1 MTASKATASGK
12 EAAAAASCDGRQ
24 GRSQSRQYL
33 ASFVV
38 NILSFV
44 SGSTYGWM
52 APMLPVLQGED
63 SPLGIPPVSDTDASW
78 LASIPSMSRLLTI
91 PLYGLAM
98 DRLGHK
104 ATGYLIAAP
113 FIVGWLLLLFANS
126 LGMLFWSRI
135 ITGLAYGGIAI
146 FVPSYTIDIAEDSV
160 KGRLGVLFALSMNI
174 GCTFAYVMGSYTS
187 YAVFHWT
194 HTVIPVIF
202 IVAFFWMPE
211 SPLFL
216 MTAGKA
222 EEAKDALRWLRNGE
236 DSEFEL
242 NRIQFRAHE
251 ILEERK
257 RKISF
262 KIITDRFTWRALLIC
277 VGLILNQQLCG
288 PAPITSYT
296 LTIFRDSGST
306 IPASA
311 ATIMIGA
318 LQTVGSFMSSVTIER
333 FGRRALLISGD
344 VVMATCL
351 ATLGLYLYLRALG
364 WDVAVVGWLPVAC
377 LSAYILGMGAA
388 LGPLPFMLATEMVT
402 PQARSVVQSVCI
414 VTVALST
421 FGATFSFVPLVAL
434 VGQHGCFLLYALV
447 CVVGAVCVFLTVPE
461 TKNRS
466 IEEVV
471 EQLKSDRYV
480 RSVLRGRTATPDN
493 TKQKCST

>member
-1 MTASKATASGK
+1 MVEEEPRNIQEIVYIPRRSGK
-12 EAAAAASCDGRQ
+12 QSNQYVAA
-24 GRSQSRQYL
+24 
-33 ASFVV
+33 VIV

-63 SPLGIPPVSDTDASW
+63 SPLGIPPVSNTDASW

-91 PLYGLAM
+91 PLYGYAM

-104 ATGYLIAAP
+104 VTGYLIAAP
-113 FIVGWLLLLFANS
+113 FLISWLLLLFADS
-126 LGMLFWSRI
+126 LSMLFWSRI
-135 ITGLAYGGIAI
+135 ITGLAYGGITL
-146 FVPSYTIDIAEDSV
+146 FVPSYTIDIAEDNI
-160 KGRLGVLFALSMNI
+160 KGRLGVFFVLSMNI
-174 GCTFAYVMGSYTS
+174 GCTFAYIMGSYTS

-236 DSEFEL
+236 DCEIEL
-242 NRIQFRAHE
+242 ERLQFRAQE

-257 RKISF
+257 RKE
-262 KIITDRFTWRALLIC
+262 
-277 VGLILNQQLCG
+277 
-288 PAPITSYT
+288 
-296 LTIFRDSGST
+296 SGTT
-306 IPASA
+306 IPASL
-311 ATIMIGA
+311 ATILIGA
-318 LQTVGSFMSSVTIER
+318 LQTVGSLLSSITIER
-333 FGRRALLISGD
+333 SGRRVLLISGD
-344 VVMATCL
+344 VIMAVCL
-351 ATLGLYLYLRALG
+351 ATLGLYLYLRGLG

-377 LSAYILGMGAA
+377 LSAYVLGMGAT

-402 PQARSVVQSVCI
+402 PQARSVVQSVC
-414 VTVALST
+414 VVAVAS
-421 FGATFSFVPLVAL
+421 ATFAANMSFLPLVAL

-471 EQLKSDRYV
+471 EQLKSDHYV
-480 RSVLRGRTATPDN
+480 RSVLRGRPRQN
-493 TKQKCST
+493 EPMNLKCTE